1 MTLNTQSVNELLS
14 SLAAKQPTPGGGSV
28 AGLLAALSSAL
39 GQMVLAYTEGKNKYK
54 EHEKLQT
61 DCSNFLRAASDEA
74 IILAEEDAK
83 AYQALNSLWK
93 LKSDDPKRISSFETA
108 LVRAIEVPMK
118 TMELSNRILVTLQ
131 TLVGK
136 TNAMLSSDLV
146 IAAILAESAAR
157 ASSLNVAINVQ
168 QLKSSTQQTSYQER
182 TAALMSECKI
192 ISKTIEDAC

>member
-1 MTLNTQSVNELLS
+1 
-14 SLAAKQPTPGGGSV
+14 
-28 AGLLAALSSAL
+28 
-39 GQMVLAYTEGKNKYK
+39 
-54 EHEKLQT
+54 
-61 DCSNFLRAASDEA
+61 
-74 IILAEEDAK
+74 
-83 AYQALNSLWK
+83 
-93 LKSDDPKRISSFETA
+93 
-108 LVRAIEVPMK
+108 MK